1 VSSVAVRGRARA
13 GLLRAIFGTDHKTL
27 GFLLIG
33 MSLFFFC
40 VGGVLALF
48 MRTELAQPGMQL
60 MSRDTYDQFFT
71 MHGTTMIYLFVMPI
85 ALALGVYLVPLQ
97 IGARQISRPRVA
109 LTGAWIWFAGGLTM
123 YSGFLTRDGAG
134 RAGWFSY
141 WPLSGSQ
148 GTPGNGQSLWTLGII
163 MAGVGTFLIGTC
175 LLGTI
180 LRRRAPGMTMLRMPV
195 FTWSVLVSTLMVV
208 TTWPSLLLAMTLLY
222 LDRHGAEIFNGYGGA
237 VDYQHL
243 FWFFGHP
250 VVYEMFFPFLGAA
263 AEVIAVCS
271 HKRFFGY
278 RPLTISLLAFAAL
291 SMSVWA
297 HHMFTT
303 GGVLNQYFSFTST
316 MLIIPAGIEYFDMV
330 GTMIGGSIVMR
341 TSMLFALGFLLQF
354 LVGGLSGVFVASP
367 TLDYHA
373 QDSYIVVAHFHYTL
387 MAGSVFGLFAGL
399 YHWWPKF
406 TGWKLREGL
415 GKLHFALM
423 LVGTNLTFFP
433 MFFLGQEGMTRR
445 IATYPASTGW
455 GTLNTIET
463 AGSFVIGLGVLVFL
477 WNVVVSRRTSLAAG
491 PDPWGGHT
499 LEWATSSPP
508 PPENFDAPLPPIRT
522 HAPLLD
528 LRMGE
533 TEAPVDTTLS
543 GAPA

>member
-1 VSSVAVRGRARA
+1 MSSLAVQRRSRWAF
-13 GLLRAIFGTDHKTL
+13 LRAALGTDHKQL
-27 GFLLIG
+27 GFA
-33 MSLFFFC
+33 MVAMALFFFL
-40 VGGVLALF
+40 VGGVFALF
-48 MRTELAQPGMQL
+48 MRTELAQPGMQV
-60 MSRDTYDQFFT
+60 MSRDTYDELFT

-85 ALALGVYLVPLQ
+85 ALGLGVYLVPLQ
-97 IGARQISRPRVA
+97 IGAAEMSRPRVA
-109 LTGAWIWFAGGLTM
+109 LAGFWLWLAGGLTM

-148 GTPGNGQSLWTLGII
+148 GTPGHGQSLWTLGII
-163 MAGVGTFLIGTC
+163 MVGCGTFLIGAC

-195 FTWSVLVSTLMVV
+195 FTWSVLASVLMVV
-208 TTWPSLLLAMTLLY
+208 TAWPSLILAMTLLY
-222 LDRHGAEIFNGYGGA
+222 LDRHGVGIFNGYSGA

-250 VVYEMFFPFLGAA
+250 VVYEMFFPFLGAS

-303 GGVLNQYFSFTST
+303 GGVMNQYFSFTST
-316 MLIIPAGIEYFDMV
+316 MLLIPAGIEYFDMI
-330 GTMIGGSIVMR
+330 GTMIGGAIVLR

-354 LVGGLSGVFVASP
+354 LVGGLSGIFVASP

-406 TGWKLREGL
+406 TGWRLREGL
-415 GKLHFALM
+415 GKLNFFLM
-423 LVGTNLTFFP
+423 LVGTNVTFFP
-433 MFFLGQEGMTRR
+433 MFFLGQEGMSRR
-445 IATYPASTGW
+445 IANYSGSTGW
-455 GTLNTIET
+455 QTLNSVETI
-463 AGSFVIGLGVLVFL
+463 GSYVLGLGVLVFVV
-477 WNVVVSRRTSLAAG
+477 NVFVSRRTALAAG

-508 PPENFDAPLPPIRT
+508 PRFNFTEPLPPIRT

-533 TEAPVDTTLS
+533 VEAPVDTTLS
-543 GAPA
+543 GVPS